1 MWDKAGADA
10 LVWHTDAYYWSKQ
23 EGDFDEQT
31 TDDWDVDYSEHFGYG
46 GLGVWE
52 CRRVWCCVIVVVL
65 VLCR

>member
-1 MWDKAGADA
+1 VWDKAGADA

-46 GLGVWE
+46 T
-52 CRRVWCCVIVVVL
+52 
-65 VLCR
+65 